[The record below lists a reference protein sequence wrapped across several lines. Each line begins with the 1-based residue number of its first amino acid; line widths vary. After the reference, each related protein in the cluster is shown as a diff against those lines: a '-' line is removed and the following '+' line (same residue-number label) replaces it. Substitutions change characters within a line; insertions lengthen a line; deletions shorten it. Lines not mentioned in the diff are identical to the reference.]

1 MKYAEMVEDA
11 LRGVVRRAL
20 KAAFTDGLHGNH
32 HFYVTFLTR
41 FPGVEL
47 PDHLL
52 ERYEHDM
59 TIVLQHQ
66 YWDLKVED
74 TYFEVSL
81 SFNKLPT
88 RLHVPYTAVTSF
100 ADPSVQFGLQFEPQ
114 MDAIGDDHAFPAG
127 QAVTPMTIAEDKS
140 ADQEADSAGEAAD
153 DGAAEP
159 EKAGEVVSL
168 DAFRK
173 KS

>member
-1 MKYAEMVEDA
+1 MDYSQMVENA
-11 LRGVVRRAL
+11 LKGVVRAAME
-20 KAAFTDGLHGNH
+20 KASTDGLQGNH

-41 FPGVEL
+41 FAGVEL

-52 ERYEHDM
+52 ERYPNDI

-66 YWDLKVED
+66 FWDMEVGDEA
-74 TYFEVSL
+74 FEVSL

-88 RLHVPYTAVTSF
+88 RIRVPYDAITSF
-100 ADPSVQFGLQFEPQ
+100 ADPSVQFGLQFQ
-114 MDAIGDDHAFPAG
+114 PAG
-127 QAVTPMTIAEDKS
+127 MAALPVEGDNGSFPEPAPTSQDDAE
-140 ADQEADSAGEAAD
+140 ERGEAEA
-153 DGAAEP
+153 AAESDTT
-159 EKAGEVVSL
+159 GEVVSL

>member
-1 MKYAEMVEDA
+1 MKYAQMVEDA

-20 KAAFTDGLHGNH
+20 HVAATDGLHGNH

-52 ERYEHDM
+52 ERYAHDM

-66 YWDLKVED
+66 YWDLKVEESF
-74 TYFEVSL
+74 FEVSL
-81 SFNKLPT
+81 SFNKMPT
-88 RLHVPYTAVTSF
+88 RIHVPYAAVTSF

-114 MDAIGDDHAFPAG
+114 MD
-127 QAVTPMTIAEDKS
+127 
-140 ADQEADSAGEAAD
+140 EADGADAVSGGNGFAPMKVPEEQAAPDGTETKDDEAAP
-153 DGAAEP
+153 ATEAP
-159 EKAGEVVSL
+159 KAGEVVSL

-173 KS
+173 KN

>member
-11 LRGVVRRAL
+11 LRSVVRRAL
-20 KAAFTDGLHGNH
+20 KVAFTDGLHGNH
-32 HFYVTFLTR
+32 HFYITFLTR

-66 YWDLKVED
+66 YWDLKVEE

-88 RLHVPYTAVTSF
+88 RIHVPYTAVTSF

-114 MDAIGDDHAFPAG
+114 IDAMDDAHAPVGG
-127 QAVTPMTIAEDKS
+127 QAIAPMPSLNDMPSGDGKEGT
-140 ADQEADSAGEAAD
+140 AD
-153 DGAAEP
+153 DAAPEP

-173 KS
+173 KN

>member
-20 KAAFTDGLHGNH
+20 QAAFTDGLHGNH
-32 HFYVTFLTR
+32 HFYITFLTR
-41 FPGVEL
+41 FPGTEL

-66 YWDLKVED
+66 YWDLKVEE

-88 RLHVPYTAVTSF
+88 RIHVPYAAVTSF

-114 MDAIGDDHAFPAG
+114 MDEIADADHAVPG
-127 QAVTPMTIAEDKS
+127 SQAVARLP
-140 ADQEADSAGEAAD
+140 AAD
-153 DGAAEP
+153 DASEDKETDATTEAEDEAVAP

>member
-1 MKYAEMVEDA
+1 M
-11 LRGVVRRAL
+11 
-20 KAAFTDGLHGNH
+20 
-32 HFYVTFLTR
+32 
-41 FPGVEL
+41 EL

-66 YWDLKVED
+66 YWDLKVEE
-74 TYFEVSL
+74 TFFEVSL

-88 RLHVPYTAVTSF
+88 RIHVPYTAVTSF

-114 MDAIGDDHAFPAG
+114 MDQIDGESVVPAG
-127 QAVTPMTIAEDKS
+127 NAFAPMKVPEEPVDTDVPES
-140 ADQEADSAGEAAD
+140 EEGD
-153 DGAAEP
+153 DGAPE

>member
-1 MKYAEMVEDA
+1 MKYAQMVEDA

-20 KAAFTDGLHGNH
+20 HAANTEGLHGNH

-66 YWDLKVED
+66 YWDLKVEE
-74 TYFEVSL
+74 TFFEVSL

-88 RLHVPYTAVTSF
+88 RIHVPYAAVTSF

-114 MDAIGDDHAFPAG
+114 MDQIDSESVVPAG
-127 QAVTPMTIAEDKS
+127 NAFAPMKVPEESGDSEVPEAEES
-140 ADQEADSAGEAAD
+140 GE
-153 DGAAEP
+153 GAPE

>member
-1 MKYAEMVEDA
+1 MNYSEMVEDA
-11 LRGVVRRAL
+11 LRGVVRAAL
-20 KAAFTDGLHGNH
+20 QKAATDGLHGNH

-52 ERYEHDM
+52 ERYPGDI

-66 YWDLKVED
+66 YWDLQIGDEA
-74 TYFEVSL
+74 FEVSL

-88 RLHVPYTAVTSF
+88 RIRVPYVAITSF
-100 ADPSVQFGLQFEPQ
+100 ADPSVQFGLQFQPQ
-114 MDAIGDDHAFPAG
+114 GEWAPAEGAENAAPNLPVGGDRD
-127 QAVTPMTIAEDKS
+127 
-140 ADQEADSAGEAAD
+140 EADEIPDVAP
-153 DGAAEP
+153 AEE
-159 EKAGEVVSL
+159 EKQGEVVSL

>member
-1 MKYAEMVEDA
+1 MNYSEMVEDA
-11 LRGVVRRAL
+11 LRGVVRAAL
-20 KAAFTDGLHGNH
+20 QKAATDGLHGNH

-52 ERYEHDM
+52 ERYPSDI

-66 YWDLKVED
+66 YWDLEIGD
-74 TYFEVSL
+74 EAFEVSL

-88 RLHVPYTAVTSF
+88 RIRVPYVAITSF
-100 ADPSVQFGLQFEPQ
+100 ADPSVQFGLQFQPQ
-114 MDAIGDDHAFPAG
+114 GEWAPAEGPVDPARNLPVGGDSD
-127 QAVTPMTIAEDKS
+127 
-140 ADQEADSAGEAAD
+140 EADEISDEAP
-153 DGAAEP
+153 AEE
-159 EKAGEVVSL
+159 EKQGEVVSL

>member
-1 MKYAEMVEDA
+1 MKYAQMVEDA

-20 KAAFTDGLHGNH
+20 NAANTEGLHGNH

-66 YWDLKVED
+66 YWDLKVEE
-74 TYFEVSL
+74 TFFEVSL

-88 RLHVPYTAVTSF
+88 HIHVPYAAITSF

-114 MDAIGDDHAFPAG
+114 MDQIEGESVVPAGNAFAPMKVPEESVDADAPESEDGDDG
-127 QAVTPMTIAEDKS
+127 TPE
-140 ADQEADSAGEAAD
+140 
-153 DGAAEP
+153 

>member
-1 MKYAEMVEDA
+1 MKYTQMVEDA

-20 KAAFTDGLHGNH
+20 HAANTEGLHGNH

-41 FPGVEL
+41 YPGVEL

-66 YWDLKVED
+66 YWDLKVEE
-74 TYFEVSL
+74 TFFEVSL

-88 RLHVPYTAVTSF
+88 RIHVPYTAVTSF
-100 ADPSVQFGLQFEPQ
+100 ADPSVQFGLQFEPPVDQ
-114 MDAIGDDHAFPAG
+114 IEGESVVPAG
-127 QAVTPMTIAEDKS
+127 NAFAPMKVPEESGVADVPEAED
-140 ADQEADSAGEAAD
+140 GD
-153 DGAAEP
+153 DGAPE